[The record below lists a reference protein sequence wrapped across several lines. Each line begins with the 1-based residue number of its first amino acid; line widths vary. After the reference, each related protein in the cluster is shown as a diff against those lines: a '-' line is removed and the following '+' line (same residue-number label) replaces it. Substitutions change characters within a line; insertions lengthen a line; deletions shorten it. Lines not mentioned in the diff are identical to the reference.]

1 MRGAESRSNPQ
12 AHRRTDLE
20 AARAVVDEWLR
31 TLTNDTVPAAFPTD
45 PDCPVLAWAGSGAMA
60 LTGHDGAEPV
70 LSPAP
75 AYSLLREALR
85 ALSWITGDL
94 GDRVDLDPAVVLT
107 GRAERAGS
115 RRAGRRSAN
124 GTSRLLRTTDGWC
137 ALTLSR
143 PDDFAAVPAILGTD
157 IDADPWTALEAAAAR
172 SSAAALVQRA
182 QLVGVPASVLT
193 EPPRNMLPWNVS
205 RLGDTVEARSLR
217 GLVVVDLSSMWAG
230 PLCARILG
238 LAGARVIKVE
248 GTHRPDGVRTGD
260 PRFFEWLHAGH
271 EFRTIDF
278 RSGTGRKALAELLD
292 SADIVLEASR
302 PRALAQLGL
311 APEDRSHRD
320 GRIWLSLTGYGRS
333 EPMRVA
339 FGDDAAVAGGLVG
352 RHKGEPV
359 FCADAIA
366 DPLSG
371 ICAALAVT
379 AACRG
384 GGGVLIDLS
393 MRATAAAFAAA
404 PPITHGPHSLHRHG
418 DDWTVE
424 CAATQRRRTVAA
436 PAVLLPGGA

>member
-1 MRGAESRSNPQ
+1 MRSDPR
-12 AHRRTDLE
+12 AHRRIDLE
-20 AARAVVDEWLR
+20 EPRAVVDEWLR
-31 TLTNDTVPAAFPTD
+31 TLTTRTVPTTFPAD
-45 PDCPVLAWAGSGAMA
+45 PECPVLAWAGSGAMA
-60 LTGHDGAEPV
+60 LTGHDGAEPS

-75 AYSLLREALR
+75 AYGLLGAALR
-85 ALSWITGDL
+85 ALSWLTGDL
-94 GDRVDLDPAVVLT
+94 GDRVDLDPAVALT
-107 GRAERAGS
+107 GRAQRAGL

-124 GTSRLLRTTDGWC
+124 GTSRLLRATDGWC

-143 PDDFAAVPAILGTD
+143 PDDFDAVPAVLGAEVG
-157 IDADPWTALEAAAAR
+157 ADPWIALEAAAAR

-182 QLVGVPASVLT
+182 QLVGIPASVLAV
-193 EPPRNMLPWNVS
+193 PPRNMLPWNVS
-205 RLGDTVEARSLR
+205 RLSNAVGARSLR

-230 PLCARILG
+230 PLCARVLG

-248 GTHRPDGVRTGD
+248 GAHRPDGARTGD
-260 PRFFEWLHAGH
+260 PRFFDWLHAGH
-271 EFRTIDF
+271 EFRTLDF
-278 RSGTGRKALAELLD
+278 RAEQGRKALGELLD

-311 APEDRSHRD
+311 APEDRPHRD

-333 EPMRVA
+333 NPMRVA

-352 RHKGEPV
+352 RHGGEPV

-371 ICAALAVT
+371 VCAALAV
-379 AACRG
+379 AGACHS

-404 PPITHGPHSLHRHG
+404 PPIAHGNHVVHRHG
-418 DDWTVE
+418 DDWVVE
-424 CAATQRRRTVAA
+424 CASTQRRRTVGA
-436 PAVLLPGGA
+436 PAALSPGDA

>member
-1 MRGAESRSNPQ
+1 M
-12 AHRRTDLE
+12 
-20 AARAVVDEWLR
+20 DEWLR
-31 TLTNDTVPAAFPTD
+31 TLTNRTVPAAFPAD

-85 ALSWITGDL
+85 ALSWLTDDL
-94 GDRVDLDPAVVLT
+94 GDRVDLDPAVALT
-107 GRAERAGS
+107 GRAERAGL

-124 GTSRLLRTTDGWC
+124 GTSRLLRTIDGWC

-143 PDDFAAVPAILGTD
+143 PDDFDAVPAILGAD
-157 IDADPWTALEAAAAR
+157 VDGDPWIALEAAAAH

-182 QLVGVPASVLT
+182 QLVGVPASVLA
-193 EPPRNMLPWNVS
+193 EPPRTLLPWNTS
-205 RLGDTVEARSLR
+205 RIADRVDTRSLR

-248 GTHRPDGVRTGD
+248 STHRPDGVRTGD
-260 PRFFEWLHAGH
+260 PQFFEWLHAGH

-278 RSGTGRKALAELLD
+278 RSDTGRKALGELLD
-292 SADIVLEASR
+292 AADIVIEASR

-311 APEDRSHRD
+311 APEQRSHRD

-333 EPMRVA
+333 DPMRVA

-352 RHKGEPV
+352 LDGGEPV

-371 ICAALAVT
+371 VCAALAVT
-379 AACRG
+379 AAHAS

-404 PPITHGPHSLHRHG
+404 PPLTHGPHSVHRHG
-418 DDWTVE
+418 DDWIVE
-424 CAATQRRRTVAA
+424 CAATQHRRTVAA
-436 PAVLLPGGA
+436 PAALLPGGA

>member
-1 MRGAESRSNPQ
+1 MRSDLL
-12 AHRRTDLE
+12 AHKRTGLE
-20 AARAVVDEWLR
+20 TPRAVVNAWLR
-31 TLTNDTVPAAFPTD
+31 TLTNRTVPTNFPAD

-60 LTGHDGAEPV
+60 LTGHDGAEPD
-70 LSPAP
+70 LSPAR

-85 ALSWITGDL
+85 ALSWITDDL
-94 GDRVDLDPAVVLT
+94 GDRVDLDPAIALT
-107 GRAERAGS
+107 GRAEGAGL

-143 PDDFAAVPAILGTD
+143 PDDFAAVPAVLGA
-157 IDADPWTALEAAAAR
+157 DADGDPWTALEAAAAH
-172 SSAAALVQRA
+172 SSAAALIQRA
-182 QLVGVPASVLT
+182 QLVGIPASVLT
-193 EPPRNMLPWNVS
+193 DPPRNMLPWKVS
-205 RLGDTVEARSLR
+205 RLGNPVEIRSLR

-248 GTHRPDGVRTGD
+248 GTHRPDGVRAGD

-278 RSGTGRKALAELLD
+278 RSDTGQKTLEELLD

-320 GRIWLSLTGYGRS
+320 GLIWLSLTGYGRS
-333 EPMRVA
+333 DPMRVA

-352 RHKGEPV
+352 RHEGEPV

-424 CAATQRRRTVAA
+424 CAATQRRRAVAA
-436 PAVLLPGGA
+436 PAALLPGGA

>member
-1 MRGAESRSNPQ
+1 MRSDPQ
-12 AHRRTDLE
+12 AHRRIDLE
-20 AARAVVDEWLR
+20 APRAVVDEWLR
-31 TLTNDTVPAAFPTD
+31 TLTTRTVPATFPAD
-45 PDCPVLAWAGSGAMA
+45 PECPVLAWAGSGAMA
-60 LTGHDGAEPV
+60 LTGHDGAAPS

-75 AYSLLREALR
+75 AYGLLRAALR
-85 ALSWITGDL
+85 ALSWLTGDL
-94 GDRVDLDPAVVLT
+94 GDRVDLDPAVALT
-107 GRAERAGS
+107 GRAQRAGL

-124 GTSRLLRTTDGWC
+124 GTSRLLRATDGWC

-143 PDDFAAVPAILGTD
+143 PDDFDAVPAVLGAEVG
-157 IDADPWTALEAAAAR
+157 ADPWIALETAAAR

-182 QLVGVPASVLT
+182 QLVGIPASVLAT
-193 EPPRNMLPWNVS
+193 PPRNMLPWKVS
-205 RLGDTVEARSLR
+205 RLSNSVGARSLR

-248 GTHRPDGVRTGD
+248 GAHRPDGARTGD
-260 PRFFEWLHAGH
+260 PRFFDWLHAGH
-271 EFRTIDF
+271 EFRALDF
-278 RSGTGRKALAELLD
+278 RAEQGRKALGELLD

-311 APEDRSHRD
+311 APEDRPHRD

-333 EPMRVA
+333 DPMRVA

-352 RHKGEPV
+352 RHAGEPV

-371 ICAALAVT
+371 VCAALAV
-379 AACRG
+379 AGACHS

-404 PPITHGPHSLHRHG
+404 PPIAHGTHVVHRHG
-418 DDWTVE
+418 DDWVVE
-424 CAATQRRRTVAA
+424 CAPTQRRRTVAA
-436 PAVLLPGGA
+436 PAALSPGDA

>member
-1 MRGAESRSNPQ
+1 MDS
-12 AHRRTDLE
+12 RTDLR
-20 AARAVVDEWLR
+20 APRAVVDEWIR
-31 TLTNDTVPAAFPTD
+31 TLTTRAVPADYPAD
-45 PDCPVLAWAGSGAMA
+45 LDCPVLAWAGSGAMA

-75 AYSLLREALR
+75 AYRLLRETLR

-94 GDRVDLDPAVVLT
+94 GDRVDLDAAVVLT
-107 GRAERAGS
+107 GRARRAGL

-124 GTSRLLRTTDGWC
+124 GTSRLLRTADGWC

-143 PDDFAAVPAILGTD
+143 PDDIDAVPAILGGVL
-157 IDADPWTALEAAAAR
+157 DADPWTALEAAAAR
-172 SSAAALVQRA
+172 SSSDGLVQRA
-182 QLVGVPASVLT
+182 QLVGVPASVLIT
-193 EPPRNMLPWNVS
+193 PPRNTVPWKLS
-205 RLGDTVEARSLR
+205 RIAAPVGSRSLR

-248 GTHRPDGVRTGD
+248 GAHRPDGARAGD
-260 PRFFEWLHAGH
+260 PRFFDWLHGGH
-271 EFRTIDF
+271 EFRRLDF
-278 RSGTGRKALAELLD
+278 RTDAGRKALEELLD

-311 APEDRSHRD
+311 APEDRPHRD

-352 RHKGEPV
+352 RHEGEPV

-371 ICAALAVT
+371 ICAALAV
-379 AACRG
+379 AGAHRS

-393 MRATAAAFAAA
+393 MQATAAAFAAA
-404 PPITHGPHSLHRHG
+404 PPITHGPHSVHRHG
-418 DDWTVE
+418 EDWIVE
-424 CAATQRRRTVAA
+424 CGATQRHRTVAA
-436 PAVLLPGGA
+436 PVALSPGDD